1 MINWLNIGIGLSIGA
16 ALAFGPSFFY
26 GKSIGKADLV
36 YQLQEDRAKIT
47 KDGKAVDEKV
57 YSADDSALCSLLGG
71 CLSND
76 TKPD

>member
-1 MINWLNIGIGLSIGA
+1 MINWLNLGVGVVAGA

-26 GKSIGKADLV
+26 GKSVGKADLV
-36 YQLQEDRAKIT
+36 YQLQEDRAAIV

-57 YSADDSALCSLLGG
+57 YSADDAMLCSLLGS
-71 CLSND
+71 CLSNE